1 MSDSGPNPD
10 LSPVCRPA
18 QVGLD
23 ILCLWVHASGA
34 SYPRGTTAF
43 NSLNPK
49 LALVVAAAAVCAV
62 SAVPASG
69 GDPPPLIGSIMTH
82 ESLLGCSLDRTGI
95 VLHYDSDG
103 MRRRVRAELAAMHA
117 AGLQTVR
124 ILLWNMAD
132 ITGHDWGIVPSRGG
146 KLVEPYRSNL
156 IRFVSDI
163 KAAGF
168 VGLTISFGPEWT
180 NSPQSDQGP
189 GAWDPSK
196 LDENWGL
203 LEDVHKL
210 VAPFAPPIMHY
221 DPIQEGAPSSYQP
234 PALVAQ
240 IKSYIA
246 TMWTR
251 YATAFG
257 KDDVTVAV
265 IAKAGR
271 ADWNDRM
278 ENLLETFKS
287 TGLGYPAFFEVHP
300 SWTSPEAY
308 NDLIAADNVLRAY
321 GLTTQ
326 PLVVGESSYENAAV
340 AADIARFMRDRS
352 RRISE
357 VYEWW
362 NTIEGGPCASAPYRA
377 DAYIAALTDGPV
389 PPATPSPLPLPAPPT
404 LSVTLSRAGVPALYA
419 ADGAALT
426 TIEAGTYRLIIRDQS
441 TTAGLRIALP
451 GLELTTGKR
460 FVGTRTW
467 TGDIGNSAPYGSTGT
482 VRATARPVRVH
493 TVVIH

>member
-1 MSDSGPNPD
+1 MAC
-10 LSPVCRPA
+10 V
-18 QVGLD
+18 
-23 ILCLWVHASGA
+23 
-34 SYPRGTTAF
+34 
-43 NSLNPK
+43 
-49 LALVVAAAAVCAV
+49 
-62 SAVPASG
+62 VPATQA

-82 ESLLGCSLDRTGI
+82 ESLAGCSLDRTGI
-95 VLHYDSDG
+95 VLHYDNPG
-103 MRRRVRAELAAMHA
+103 MRRRVQAELTAMHA

-124 ILLWNMAD
+124 ILLWNMTD
-132 ITGHDWGIVPSRGG
+132 ITGHDWGVLPSLGG

-180 NSPQSDQGP
+180 NSPQSDAGA

-251 YATAFG
+251 YVTEFG
-257 KDDVTVAV
+257 KDDATIAV
-265 IAKAGR
+265 IAKAGS

-278 ENLLETFKS
+278 ENLFETFKS
-287 TGLGYPAFFEVHP
+287 TGRGYPAYFEVHP

-326 PLVVGESSYENAAV
+326 PLVIGESSYENAGV
-340 AADIARFMRDRS
+340 AADIARFMRDRN
-352 RRISE
+352 RPISE

-362 NTIEGGPCASAPYRA
+362 NTTEGGPCASAPYRA
-377 DAYIAALTDGPV
+377 DAYIAALTGEPV
-389 PPATPSPLPLPAPPT
+389 PPATPSPLPLPPPPT
-404 LSVTLSRAGVPALYA
+404 LSATLSHSGVPALRDG
-419 ADGAALT
+419 DGAAVT
-426 TIEAGTYRLIIRDQS
+426 TLDAGTYRLIIRDQS
-441 TTAGLRIALP
+441 TATGLRITLP
-451 GLELTTGKR
+451 GLEVTTGKR
-460 FVGTRTW
+460 YVGTRTL
-467 TGDIGNSAPYGSTGT
+467 TGDIGNTAPYGSTGS
-482 VRATARPVRVH
+482 VRATSPPARVRP
-493 TVVIH
+493 VVIH